1 MTSDYDASPT
11 SGDITAH
18 FWEHFNELSAKG
30 NKFAQAVSDVTYS
43 DGTVSVFIDPA
54 KAKAERFALYS
65 LMPMPWQRW
74 AGTPVSFWNDKEIWL
89 RTVVHS
95 VRVED
100 VNGKVLGS
108 ASTEQLS
115 ANNHID
121 NIRGE

>member
-1 MTSDYDASPT
+1 MTSDYDAPPT
-11 SGDITAH
+11 SEDITAH
-18 FWEHFNELSAKG
+18 FWEYFNGLSAKG

-43 DGTVSVFIDPA
+43 DGTVFVFIDPA
-54 KAKAERFALYS
+54 RARAERFALFS
-65 LMPMPWQRW
+65 TMTMPWQQW
-74 AGTPVSFWNDKEIWL
+74 AGTPVSFWSDKEIWL